1 MAADRNSG
9 RSKKGMEETSQGM
22 SSDRDKGKRVD
33 LTEREERQWGSVFD
47 EPSTSPRPLKKS
59 KSPERQIPTQI
70 SSFSSYSPEIRTL
83 SLPPSLSQNPSS
95 KFSFPFA
102 FDGSQSQFSAAQFPS
117 FQLPPPPPPQTQQ
130 QMISFGT
137 QENPQL
143 LQYWNDALNLSP
155 RGSMMMMMNNAFFR
169 PPAQPVAAT
178 KLYRGVRQRH
188 WGKWVAEIRL
198 PNKRTRRWLGTFDTA
213 EEAAMAYDREA
224 FNLRGENA
232 RLNFPERFQNR
243 ETAVSTAP
251 SSSSSSPSPTT
262 PTPATQPGTE
272 TALMLMPP
280 PPAQPLAA
288 PEPPRG
294 EGPGEGM
301 GEAVWG
307 HMAEAWFNSIPA
319 GWGPGSPVWDDF
331 DNNLLFQSN
340 LPFTNPNQQDFN
352 AASDS
357 RGQQEEN
364 MGAGS
369 SSSSSSCPM
378 KPFFWKDLDP

>member
-9 RSKKGMEETSQGM
+9 RSTKGMEETSQGM
-22 SSDRDKGKRVD
+22 SSDRDKGKHLD
-33 LTEREERQWGSVFD
+33 ITEREERQWRSVFD
-47 EPSTSPRPLKKS
+47 EPSTSPRPLKKP

-70 SSFSSYSPEIRTL
+70 SSISSYSPEQIRTL
-83 SLPPSLSQNPSS
+83 SLPPSLSHNPSS

-102 FDGSQSQFSAAQFPS
+102 FDGSESQFSAPQFPS
-117 FQLPPPPPPQTQQ
+117 FQLPPPPPQTQQ

-143 LQYWNDALNLSP
+143 LQYWSDAQNLSP
-155 RGSMMMMMNNAFFR
+155 RGRMMMMMNNAFFR
-169 PPAQPVAAT
+169 PPLQPVAAT

-232 RLNFPERFQNR
+232 RLNFPERFLNR
-243 ETAVSTAP
+243 ETAISTAP

-280 PPAQPLAA
+280 PPPQPLAA
-288 PEPPRG
+288 PEPLGG
-294 EGPGEGM
+294 EGSGQGM

-307 HMAEAWFNSIPA
+307 DMAEAWFNSIPA
-319 GWGPGSPVWDDF
+319 GWGPGSAVWDDF
-331 DNNLLFQSN
+331 DNSLLFQSN

-364 MGAGS
+364 MGSGS

-378 KPFFWKDLDP
+378 KPFFWKDLDS